1 MQLIIIYDSVI
12 TFSNYEDKKIAKGNP
27 SPVSRLGKKNKFTAE
42 IKEMIEGALQDVGG
56 RAYLAEQAR
65 DNPVAFMGLIGK
77 ILPKDI
83 NANIKSAVTFVLSK
97 EDIEI

>member
-1 MQLIIIYDSVI
+1 MAGIGSP
-12 TFSNYEDKKIAKGNP
+12 KGAQQ
-27 SPVSRLGKKNKFTAE
+27 RLGRPNKFTAE